1 MIGRLAPPWDRLL
14 LDARLATLRDDL
26 GAYGAIDD
34 GALAW
39 KDGLVTYAG
48 PRSELP
54 GEPAQLAARVDS
66 ANRRWITPGLVDCH
80 THLVFAGDRAQE
92 FERRLQG
99 ASYEQIAREG
109 GGILSTVRATRAAS
123 EDDAAGRVAAARPRA
138 ARRRRHHGR
147 NQVRLRPRPRRR
159 APHAAR
165 GARHRPR
172 RSASTVRTT
181 FLAAH
186 ALPPEFAGRADD
198 YITAACEWLA
208 VLHAEGLVDA
218 VDAFCEGIG
227 FSPAQT
233 RRMFDAA
240 RALGLPVKLHA
251 DQLSDLG
258 GAALAAEFGGL
269 SADHVEHTSE
279 ASVQAMARAGTVA
292 VLLPG
297 AFHVLRETRL
307 PPLDLFRRH
316 AVPMAVATDLNPGT
330 SPLQSLRLAMAL
342 ACTHFRL
349 TPEEALRGATVHAA
363 ARTGPARPRPAGAG
377 AARRLRAVGH
387 RPPGRTLLLAR
398 GRPGAFG
405 GDRRP
410 PRLRLTG
417 RADAGNDEAPPG
429 RGFVAAAPRR
439 CGITWRRRL
448 SWPEPSWR
456 PSWRRHRGLHRGGDD
471 AGRLL
476 AGLRTHVAVAAGETL
491 ALGGFLVAPTHGDS
505 LTVMCGEA
513 RSLPSRAFPT
523 KTAGPGV
530 QCEWPQDSRRLT
542 RWASAISTPPM
553 VIATAWGTTEACSGG

>member
-26 GAYGAIDD
+26 GAYGAIED

-66 ANRRWITPGLVDCH
+66 AGHRWITPGLVDCH

-123 EDDAAGRVAAARPRA
+123 EEELLAASLPRA
-138 ARRRRHHGR
+138 RALRADGVTTVEIKSGYGLDLDGERRMLRTARAIGR
-147 NQVRLRPRPRRR
+147 TL
-159 APHAAR
+159 
-165 GARHRPR
+165 GM
-172 RSASTVRTT
+172 TVRTT

-186 ALPPEFAGRADD
+186 ALPPEFAGRPDD
-198 YITAACEWLA
+198 YIGAACEWLA
-208 VLHAEGLVDA
+208 VLHGEGLVDA

-227 FSPAQT
+227 FTPAQT

-258 GAALAAEFGGL
+258 GAALAAGFGGL
-269 SADHVEHTSE
+269 SADHVEFSSE

-307 PPLDLFRRH
+307 PPLELFRLH

-363 ARTGPARPRPAGAG
+363 AALG
-377 AARRLRAVGH
+377 LH
-387 RPPGRTLLLAR
+387 DR
-398 GRPGAFG
+398 GRLVPGQ
-405 GDRRP
+405 
-410 PRLRLTG
+410 
-417 RADAGNDEAPPG
+417 RADFVQWDIGHPAELCYWLAGDLAHA
-429 RGFVAAAPRR
+429 VV
-439 CGITWRRRL
+439 I
-448 SWPEPSWR
+448 
-456 PSWRRHRGLHRGGDD
+456 
-471 AGRLL
+471 AGR
-476 AGLRTHVAVAAGETL
+476 RVC
-491 ALGGFLVAPTHGDS
+491 D
-505 LTVMCGEA
+505 
-513 RSLPSRAFPT
+513 
-523 KTAGPGV
+523 
-530 QCEWPQDSRRLT
+530 
-542 RWASAISTPPM
+542 
-553 VIATAWGTTEACSGG
+553 

>member
-26 GAYGAIDD
+26 GAYGTIDD

-39 KDGLVTYAG
+39 KDGLITYAG

-66 ANRRWITPGLVDCH
+66 AGRRWITPGLVDCH

-109 GGILSTVRATRAAS
+109 GGILSTVRATRAAG
-123 EDDAAGRVAAARPRA
+123 EDALLAASLPRARALRADGVTTVEIKSGYGLDLEGERRMLRVAREI
-138 ARRRRHHGR
+138 GR
-147 NQVRLRPRPRRR
+147 TL
-159 APHAAR
+159 
-165 GARHRPR
+165 GL
-172 RSASTVRTT
+172 TVRTT

-198 YITAACEWLA
+198 YISAACGWLA
-208 VLHAEGLVDA
+208 VLHGEGLVDA

-233 RRMFDAA
+233 RRLFEAA

-258 GAALAAEFGGL
+258 GGALAAEFGGL
-269 SADHVEHTSE
+269 SADHVECTSE
-279 ASVQAMARAGTVA
+279 ASVRAMARAGTVA

-316 AVPMAVATDLNPGT
+316 AVRMAVATDLNPGT
-330 SPLQSLRLAMAL
+330 SPLQSLRLAMGL

-363 ARTGPARPRPAGAG
+363 AA
-377 AARRLRAVGH
+377 L
-387 RPPGRTLLLAR
+387 
-398 GRPGAFG
+398 
-405 GDRRP
+405 
-410 PRLRLTG
+410 
-417 RADAGNDEAPPG
+417 
-429 RGFVAAAPRR
+429 
-439 CGITWRRRL
+439 
-448 SWPEPSWR
+448 
-456 PSWRRHRGLHRGGDD
+456 GLHDR
-471 AGRLL
+471 GRLL
-476 AGLRTHVAVAAGETL
+476 PGQRADFVQWDIGHPAELCYWLAGEL
-491 ALGGFLVAPTHGDS
+491 AHSV
-505 LTVMCGEA
+505 
-513 RSLPSRAFPT
+513 
-523 KTAGPGV
+523 
-530 QCEWPQDSRRLT
+530 
-542 RWASAISTPPM
+542 
-553 VIATAWGTTEACSGG
+553 VIAGRRVCD